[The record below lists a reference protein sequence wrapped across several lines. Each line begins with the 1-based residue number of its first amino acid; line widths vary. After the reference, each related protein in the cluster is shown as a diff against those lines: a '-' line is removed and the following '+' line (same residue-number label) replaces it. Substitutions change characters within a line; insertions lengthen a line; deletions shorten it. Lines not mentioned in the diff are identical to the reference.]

1 MVGFFK
7 LLLNQ
12 DEIFLENFIT
22 VEPIQS
28 EAEEDFKIYL
38 QEATNEIYKLVNS
51 YNLEKDFTGSVLFE
65 INISVNRNSNSFY
78 EDDYFYEFSNL
89 KLRWVSKL

>member
-89 KLRWVSKL
+89 KLRWASKL

>member
-51 YNLEKDFTGSVLFE
+51 YNLEKDFTVSVLFE

-78 EDDYFYEFSNL
+78 EDEYFYEFSNL
-89 KLRWVSKL
+89 KLRWASKL

>member
-51 YNLEKDFTGSVLFE
+51 YNLEKDFTSSVLFE

-89 KLRWVSKL
+89 KLRWASKL

>member
-51 YNLEKDFTGSVLFE
+51 HNLEKDFTGSVLFE

-89 KLRWVSKL
+89 KLRWASKL

>member
-1 MVGFFK
+1 MIGFFK

-22 VEPIQS
+22 VEPIQY

-51 YNLEKDFTGSVLFE
+51 HNLEKDFTGSVLFE

-89 KLRWVSKL
+89 KLRWASKL

>member
-38 QEATNEIYKLVNS
+38 QDATNEIYKLVNS
-51 YNLEKDFTGSVLFE
+51 YNIEKDFTVSALFQV
-65 INISVNRNSNSFY
+65 NISVNRNSNSFY

-89 KLRWVSKL
+89 KLRMVSKL

>member
-7 LLLNQ
+7 LTLNQ

-22 VEPIQS
+22 VESIQA

-38 QEATNEIYKLVNS
+38 QESTDEIYKLVNS
-51 YNLEKDFTGSVLFE
+51 YNIEKDFTVSALFQV
-65 INISVNRNSNSFY
+65 NISINRNSNSFY

-89 KLRWVSKL
+89 KLRMVSKL

>member
-7 LLLNQ
+7 LLNQ

-89 KLRWVSKL
+89 KLRWASKL

>member
-78 EDDYFYEFSNL
+78 EDEYFYEFSNL
-89 KLRWVSKL
+89 KLRWASKL

>member
-7 LLLNQ
+7 LTLNQ

-22 VEPIQS
+22 VETIQA

-38 QEATNEIYKLVNS
+38 QESTDEIYKLVNS
-51 YNLEKDFTGSVLFE
+51 YNIEKDFTVSALFQV
-65 INISVNRNSNSFY
+65 NISVNRNSNSFY

-89 KLRWVSKL
+89 KLRMVSKL

>member
-7 LLLNQ
+7 LTLNQ

-22 VEPIQS
+22 VESIQA

-38 QEATNEIYKLVNS
+38 QESTDEIYKLVNS
-51 YNLEKDFTGSVLFE
+51 YNIEKDFTVSALFQV
-65 INISVNRNSNSFY
+65 NISVNRNSNSFY

-89 KLRWVSKL
+89 KLRMVSKL